1 MPPPNR
7 QPVTAR
13 ASRIATEG
21 LVGQLQA
28 NFTNRTWLA
37 PTNRYVVDTINRL
50 KTDTGNPPALIG
62 ADLAEYVAASAP
74 LHLLDGWT
82 FLGRSV
88 DASLRGDPDTA
99 RHLAYYAELRA
110 AMALL
115 ASEGLGVFDKKH
127 FVIEVSRLPSI
138 ISPTAGTHQM
148 VWELLEAWCKLPKA
162 ATIVGQVISVGGTS
176 LLTWLAHF
184 GMAPGNALQPVAA
197 DWLTTWGLD
206 LRQLSHDREA
216 RNESSYRPSGLVSN
230 IPAKAK
236 DSFEAIRDLWRVLEP
251 ASTGRFEVLDSY
263 LLRFCIEAI
272 FKSVTSSTRSRTD
285 RQHYLREVGRMIA
298 SVNASG
304 DPTRLRAFLIRREER
319 SDPDVLKM
327 ARKTDPPSAPDHHLQ
342 VLSRAALLLRIASGS
357 CALLL
362 QAGGTSLS
370 QVHFWWS
377 RLGEERGCW
386 ERRST
391 PQNVTDLWA
400 DIEEALE
407 QLESKRSILGRDK
420 SLLRWRQ
427 ELISEVGVLGEC
439 ERIGLWGIN
448 V

>member
-1 MPPPNR
+1 MPNR
-7 QPVTAR
+7 QSVTLR
-13 ASRIATEG
+13 ASRTATES
-21 LVGQLQA
+21 LIGQLQA

-37 PTNRYVVDTINRL
+37 PTNRYAVDTINRL
-50 KTDTGNPPALIG
+50 KTDTVNSPTVIG

-82 FLGRSV
+82 FLGRAV
-88 DASLRGDPDTA
+88 DASLRGDADTA

-127 FVIEVSRLPSI
+127 FVIELSRTPSI
-138 ISPTAGTHQM
+138 ISPGAGTHQI
-148 VWELLEAWCKLPKA
+148 VWELLEAWCHLPKA
-162 ATIVGQVISVGGTS
+162 ATLVGQVVAVGGAS
-176 LLTWLAHF
+176 LFTWLRHF
-184 GMAPGNALQPVAA
+184 GMAAGSALQPVAA

-206 LRQLSHDREA
+206 LRQLSRDREA
-216 RNESSYRPSGLVSN
+216 RNESSYRPSGLVKN
-230 IPAKAK
+230 IPAKTK
-236 DSFEAIRDLWRVLEP
+236 DCFATVGDLWRVLEP

-263 LLRFCIEAI
+263 LLRFCLEAI
-272 FKSVTSSTRSRTD
+272 FKSVTAGTLPKSA
-285 RQHYLREVGRMIA
+285 RQRYRREVDRMIA
-298 SVNASG
+298 GVNASG
-304 DPTRLRAFLIRREER
+304 DAKRLRAFLLQGHER
-319 SDPDVLKM
+319 SDPDVFKM
-327 ARKTDPPSAPDHHLQ
+327 ARKTDLPSAPDHHLQ

-370 QVHFWWS
+370 QLHFWWS
-377 RLGEERGCW
+377 HLGEVRGCW
-386 ERRST
+386 ERRSP

-427 ELISEVGVLGEC
+427 ELLSEVSVLGEC

>member
-1 MPPPNR
+1 MPNW
-7 QPVTAR
+7 QPFAAR
-13 ASRIATEG
+13 ASRTATES

-28 NFTNRTWLA
+28 NFTNHTWLA
-37 PTNRYVVDTINRL
+37 PTNRYAIDTINRL

-74 LHLLDGWT
+74 LHLLDGWA
-82 FLGRSV
+82 FLGRAV

-127 FVIEVSRLPSI
+127 FVIEASRLPSA
-138 ISPTAGTHQM
+138 ISPNAPTHQI
-148 VWELLEAWCKLPKA
+148 VWELLEAWCQLPKA
-162 ATIVGQVISVGGTS
+162 AALVGQVIVVAGVS
-176 LLTWLAHF
+176 LVIWLRHF
-184 GMAPGNALQPVAA
+184 GMAAGNALQPVAA

-206 LRQLSHDREA
+206 LRQLSDDRQA
-216 RNESSYRPSGLVSN
+216 RNESSYRPSGMVYS
-230 IPAKAK
+230 IPATAK
-236 DSFEAIRDLWRVLEP
+236 DSFETIRDLWRVLEP

-272 FKSVTSSTRSRTD
+272 FKSVVPNTTAKTHQQRFR
-285 RQHYLREVGRMIA
+285 REVRRMIT

-304 DPTRLRAFLIRREER
+304 DPKRLGAFLLRREER
-319 SDPDVLKM
+319 SDPEVLKM
-327 ARKTDPPSAPDHHLQ
+327 AQKTDLPSAPNHHLQ

-357 CALLL
+357 SALLL
-362 QAGGTSLS
+362 QAGGTSLT
-370 QVHFWWS
+370 QLRFWWTH
-377 RLGEERGCW
+377 LGEARGCW
-386 ERRST
+386 EQGSA

-400 DIEEALE
+400 DIEDALE
-407 QLESKRSILGRDK
+407 QLESKRASLGTDK

-427 ELISEVGVLGEC
+427 ELPTEVGVLGEC

>member
-1 MPPPNR
+1 MPTPNR
-7 QPVTAR
+7 QSATAR
-13 ASRIATEG
+13 ASRIATES

-37 PTNRYVVDTINRL
+37 PTNRYAVDTINRL
-50 KTDTGNPPALIG
+50 KTDTGNGATLIG

-82 FLGRSV
+82 FLGRAV
-88 DASLRGDPDTA
+88 DASLRGDPYTA

-138 ISPTAGTHQM
+138 ISPGAGTHQM

-162 ATIVGQVISVGGTS
+162 ATLVGQVIVVEGVS
-176 LLTWLAHF
+176 LFTWLKHF
-184 GMAPGNALQPVAA
+184 GMAAGSALQPVAA

-216 RNESSYRPSGLVSN
+216 RNESSYRPSGLVNN

-272 FKSVTSSTRSRTD
+272 FKSVTPSTKPKTH

-304 DPTRLRAFLIRREER
+304 DPKRLRAFLTRREER
-319 SDPDVLKM
+319 SDPGVLKM
-327 ARKTDPPSAPDHHLQ
+327 ARKADPSSAPDHHLQ

-357 CALLL
+357 SALLL
-362 QAGGTSLS
+362 QAGGTSFTQLR
-370 QVHFWWS
+370 FWWT
-377 RLGEERGCW
+377 RLGEDRGCW
-386 ERRST
+386 EYGSA

-400 DIEEALE
+400 DIQEALE
-407 QLESKRSILGRDK
+407 EMDAKRSSLRNHR

-427 ELISEVGVLGEC
+427 ALLSEVGVLGEC